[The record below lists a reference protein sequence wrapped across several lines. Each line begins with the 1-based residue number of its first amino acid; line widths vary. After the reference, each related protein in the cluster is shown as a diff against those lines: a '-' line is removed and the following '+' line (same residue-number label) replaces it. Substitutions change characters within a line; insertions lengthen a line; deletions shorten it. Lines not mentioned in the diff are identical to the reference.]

1 MNVRLQCDL
10 EFLAGIYYDDQL
22 QMNQYDIC
30 LSLVTKTR
38 DPVSTNIAMDR
49 LKAFIYG
56 ELESTVFINQDQRE
70 RAELMQVMGINI
82 TTLPEEPV
90 DQIIGMMLYYKLNA
104 IMEDRMTVTQLDISS
119 KIGDSIWYQ
128 HDEEDVAGPFA
139 AEGWWHANTVQHNTV
154 EVDPDETNTA
164 NVVKVVPSGW
174 TEYGLVWP
182 GEESTS
188 ENGNTVVFANFPK
201 K

>member
-22 QMNQYDIC
+22 QMNHYDIC
-30 LSLVTKTR
+30 LNLVTKTQ

-49 LKAFIYG
+49 IKAFIYG

-70 RAELMQVMGINI
+70 RAELMQVMGVNV

-104 IMEDRMTVTQLDISS
+104 IMEDRMTITQLDISS
-119 KIGDSIWYQ
+119 KLGDSIWYQ
-128 HDEEDVAGPFA
+128 HDEEDLSGPFA

-154 EVDPDETNTA
+154 EVDPDNA

-174 TEYGLVWP
+174 AEYGLVWP
-182 GEESTS
+182 GEEVTN

>member
-70 RAELMQVMGINI
+70 RAELMQVMGINV

-154 EVDPDETNTA
+154 EVDADAA